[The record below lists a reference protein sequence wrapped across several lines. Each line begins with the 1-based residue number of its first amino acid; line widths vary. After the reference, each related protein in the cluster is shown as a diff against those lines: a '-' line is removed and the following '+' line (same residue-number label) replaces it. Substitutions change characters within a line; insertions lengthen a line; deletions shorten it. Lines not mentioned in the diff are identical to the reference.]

1 MILAQPLL
9 LSEPHFPSQGSL
21 LQARKLSPRC
31 ILFNLN
37 NVPAFDLNNLPVFNL
52 NNMPALSQL
61 LCPDMLV
68 GLDRPSVLF
77 SHACKKHGGWGS
89 ELESRLRQARVPAMR
104 SPSRC
109 ASPCAVDSLV
119 AAMPSQVRQ
128 RPGFGI
134 RRRAQ
139 GSESEGEQLF
149 GRSKCCTMRFSRP
162 PVTAFAGL
170 AAMSQSLSRSF
181 EASILSAN
189 PAGITQVPSLTI
201 AIGNHGLTKP
211 LKDGRVRLGSQN
223 VEFIQVDPIVAAMRR
238 MVRGLEFDICEM
250 ALATYLCAKA
260 HGKPITAIPVFVSRG
275 FHHGAIFYNVNSPI
289 KIPKDLEGR
298 TIGVNRGYT
307 VTTGVWAR
315 GILHS
320 EYGVDLDKITWVPT
334 DDEHVAEYQAPA
346 NVDYSYRGQS
356 IGDLLL
362 SGKIAAAV
370 GDIRLNSPDIQPLI
384 SDARSAGFAYFRK
397 TGVYPINHTLVVK
410 DSLLKD
416 IPGLAQEI
424 FNSLQA
430 AKNIYLTH
438 LDDGKN
444 LSAAD
449 ETALAIKQVVGDP
462 FPFGVSTNH
471 KTLETIIQ
479 LAFDQHVIPKKF
491 TTEELF
497 AEGTLN

>member
-1 MILAQPLL
+1 
-9 LSEPHFPSQGSL
+9 
-21 LQARKLSPRC
+21 
-31 ILFNLN
+31 
-37 NVPAFDLNNLPVFNL
+37 
-52 NNMPALSQL
+52 
-61 LCPDMLV
+61 
-68 GLDRPSVLF
+68 
-77 SHACKKHGGWGS
+77 
-89 ELESRLRQARVPAMR
+89 
-104 SPSRC
+104 
-109 ASPCAVDSLV
+109 
-119 AAMPSQVRQ
+119 
-128 RPGFGI
+128 
-134 RRRAQ
+134 
-139 GSESEGEQLF
+139 
-149 GRSKCCTMRFSRP
+149 
-162 PVTAFAGL
+162 
-170 AAMSQSLSRSF
+170 LSRSF
-181 EASILSAN
+181 EVSILSAK
-189 PAGITQVPSLTI
+189 PTGITQVPTLTI

-211 LKDGRVRLGSQN
+211 LKDGRVRLGHQN

-250 ALATYLCAKA
+250 AFATYLCAKA

-315 GILHS
+315 GILHT

-346 NVDYSYRGQS
+346 NVDYSHRGQS
-356 IGDLLL
+356 IGDLLV

-370 GDIRLNSPDIQPLI
+370 GDIRLNLPDIQPLI
-384 SDARSAGFAYFRK
+384 SDARSVGFAYFRK
-397 TGVYPINHTLVVK
+397 TGVYPINHLLVVK
-410 DSLLKD
+410 DSLLKGV
-416 IPGLAQEI
+416 PGLAQEI
-424 FNSLQA
+424 FSSFQE

-462 FPFGVSTNH
+462 FPFGVGANH
-471 KTLETIIQ
+471 KALETIIQ

-491 TTEELF
+491 SAEELF